1 MQIGVA
7 PHSGII
13 MNMEMNGI
21 SRVVDKDLS
30 YTQKLQSRARCFC
43 NSFSFLATKLEQFR
57 IKTFGLGKAHELHE
71 VFQGNKHFY
80 FPQRLWIA
88 FVLSNVALVFLLVM
102 YHFVLEVFVGVL
114 HDFRLQ
120 IMDILAQSNSL
131 VSAAPVFLEQMTK
144 TSVPESLSSTCSF
157 VNIFHFKW

>member
-1 MQIGVA
+1 MQLAVP

-13 MNMEMNGI
+13 KNMEVNGI
-21 SRVVDKDLS
+21 SRVVDEDLS
-30 YTQKLQSRARCFC
+30 YIQKLQGRSRC
-43 NSFSFLATKLEQFR
+43 FSFLATKLEQFR
-57 IKTFGLGKAHELHE
+57 IKILGLGKDHALHE
-71 VFQGNKHFY
+71 VFEGNKHFY

-102 YHFVLEVFVGVL
+102 YHFGLEVLVGVL
-114 HDFRLQ
+114 LDFRLQ

-157 VNIFHFKW
+157 VNIFYFKW

>member
-1 MQIGVA
+1 MQLGGP

-30 YTQKLQSRARCFC
+30 YTQKLQRRARC
-43 NSFSFLATKLEQFR
+43 FSFLATKLEQFR

-157 VNIFHFKW
+157 VNIFYFKW